1 MPKLNYNL
9 KKFLSCTSSGL
20 ETIYEENESEND
32 ENAAPDTSKQEFS
45 KNLYIIL
52 EEE

>member
-20 ETIYEENESEND
+20 ETIYEENEIEND
-32 ENAAPDTSKQEFS
+32 ENVPDTSKQEFS

>member
-32 ENAAPDTSKQEFS
+32 ETAPDTSKQDFS
-45 KNLYIIL
+45 NNLYIIL